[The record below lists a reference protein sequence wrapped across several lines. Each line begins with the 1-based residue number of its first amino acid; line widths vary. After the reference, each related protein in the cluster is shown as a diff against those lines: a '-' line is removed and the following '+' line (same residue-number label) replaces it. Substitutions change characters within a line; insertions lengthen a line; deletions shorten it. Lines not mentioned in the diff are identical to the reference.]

1 MRRILIAVNEPVL
14 AAGLESILKTGG
26 FEIVDICA
34 DVAALFESIQTSR
47 PDVAII
53 DGIIA
58 STMRLVRD
66 LRSLVPQCQLLLW
79 GGSVSR
85 EHAAEVLRLGAVAV
99 LPSNISP
106 AHLIE
111 AMDMLVAFPPLKSA
125 PAATVKD
132 LCDPNERR
140 LIALVSAGMN
150 DDEIAAILH
159 HDKGTVSRLIKGVSH
174 RLGAKDRYELVLY
187 GLSSVNDVPQNY

>member
-14 AAGLESILKTGG
+14 AAGLEAILKTGG
-26 FEIVDICA
+26 FEIQEICA

-53 DGIIA
+53 DGVIA
-58 STMRLVRD
+58 GTMRMIRD
-66 LRSLVPQCQLLLW
+66 LRSLAPQCQLLLW
-79 GGSVSR
+79 GGRVSD
-85 EHAAEVLRLGAVAV
+85 EQAAEAMRLGAVAV

-111 AMDMLVAFPPLKSA
+111 AMDMLVTFPPLKSA
-125 PAATVKD
+125 PGASVKD

-159 HDKGTVSRLIKGVSH
+159 HDKSTVNRLIKSVSH

-187 GLSSVNDVPQNY
+187 GLSSVNDVP